1 MITRMKPINDIEP
14 QKIKALR
21 KLFTSTSLSTALL
34 SFISTLC
41 GLQLYIFQDD
51 FVSAFVLSGAVQGA
65 LFGISTEFF
74 KILGIFPKK
83 ICKIAFIVIWFF
95 LLLFSSGF
103 SYVGISKTAYPDD
116 VLKENAEQILI
127 QYCLDTDYELL
138 DYIKKIE
145 KEYIESFFEYLDT
158 LNGGNENFTVSQQDK
173 QILEGQKTVL
183 EEYQNA
189 FDSEIIGILNTK
201 MLCTYIDT
209 IKEGNYGNNLDAYK
223 KALNNKIEDAENKK
237 AEYDEK
243 YNKENKLIVGDPD
256 ADSENA
262 RLGYNGRSAQFTIL
276 SDPNYIKLQQDI
288 TKANENMSKYK
299 SLSDKLDDFT
309 KYLEECKAFIEND
322 FETGA
327 ENAIYQQTLLLK
339 EEINKEN
346 INTRTV
352 ISISEEIYN
361 ELIENNISTENI
373 KIREY
378 ASFKNNVKE
387 YKVVIKQKQE
397 LEKEIEELND
407 YSSDL
412 LLGIAV
418 DSNHIT
424 ADRSEKTINS
434 VDSSASTTD
443 QINSDSDK
451 AWKIAWS
458 NHLFKIQS
466 ALKELPAEF
475 GKKKDSGD
483 TISLDKDKTIYL
495 EEISDRRRLYLTDIN
510 DFDRAWTLLFTN
522 FHPLKYKLML
532 FVSVI
537 IAFGLDLISFSMGC
551 LLSKIKV

>member
-1 MITRMKPINDIEP
+1 M
-14 QKIKALR
+14 
-21 KLFTSTSLSTALL
+21 
-34 SFISTLC
+34 
-41 GLQLYIFQDD
+41 
-51 FVSAFVLSGAVQGA
+51 
-65 LFGISTEFF
+65 
-74 KILGIFPKK
+74 
-83 ICKIAFIVIWFF
+83 
-95 LLLFSSGF
+95 
-103 SYVGISKTAYPDD
+103 
-116 VLKENAEQILI
+116 
-127 QYCLDTDYELL
+127 
-138 DYIKKIE
+138 
-145 KEYIESFFEYLDT
+145 
-158 LNGGNENFTVSQQDK
+158 SQQDK
-173 QILEGQKTVL
+173 QILEDQKTVL
-183 EEYQNA
+183 KEYQNVFEIDKGDGTKISA
-189 FDSEIIGILNTK
+189 SEITAILNTK

-223 KALNNKIEDAENKK
+223 KVLNNKIEDAENKK
-237 AEYDEK
+237 TEYDER

-256 ADSENA
+256 ADSEDA
-262 RLGYNGRSAQFTIL
+262 RLGYNGRSAQFRTL

-288 TKANENMSKYK
+288 ITANENMSKFK

-309 KYLEECKAFIEND
+309 KYLEECKTFIEND

-346 INTRTV
+346 INTGTV
-352 ISISEEIYN
+352 ISISEEIYSK
-361 ELIENNISTENI
+361 LIENNISTEND

-387 YKVVIKQKQE
+387 YKIVIEQKQE
-397 LEKEIEELND
+397 LEKEIKELND
-407 YSSDL
+407 YSSEL
-412 LLGIAV
+412 LLEVAV

-424 ADRSEKTINS
+424 TDQLDKSFNS

-443 QINSDSDK
+443 KRNSDSDK
-451 AWKIAWS
+451 AWKITWS

-466 ALKELPAEF
+466 ALKELPAEYS
-475 GKKKDSGD
+475 KKENSSDN
-483 TISLDKDKTIYL
+483 ISLEKDKTIYL

-510 DFDRAWTLLFTN
+510 DFDRAWTLLFTD